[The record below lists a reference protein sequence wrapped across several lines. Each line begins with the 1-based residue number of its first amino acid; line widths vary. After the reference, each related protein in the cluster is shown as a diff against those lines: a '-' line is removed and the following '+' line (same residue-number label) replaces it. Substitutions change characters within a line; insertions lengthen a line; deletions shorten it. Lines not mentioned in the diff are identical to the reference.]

1 MRGRV
6 HNRAQI
12 ARQPD
17 RSRTPDH
24 QQGNLRPPITN
35 KMTDHNNQHGTGNK
49 AQNTSEAQS
58 PERLNARTPEHPAS
72 ILATDCGS
80 TTTKAI
86 LIERQPDGQYRL
98 VVRGEAPTTVEAPFD
113 DVTVGVTNA
122 VREVEEL
129 SGKTILDAD
138 GRPMTPAIDA
148 TRGVDLYLST
158 SSAGG
163 GLQMTV
169 TGVVKGMSA
178 ESAQRAAL
186 GAGAIIIDVIA
197 VDDDRKEYQRVESLR
212 QLRPDMILMSGGT
225 DGGNV
230 EKVVEMAEML
240 VAADPKPRLGLG
252 LNLPVIYAG
261 NRDAYSPVAEL
272 IAERVSLRQVA
283 NLRPTMEA
291 ENLLPARE
299 AIHELFL
306 EHVMQQAPGYGKLS
320 TWTST
325 GIMSTPNAVGK
336 IMETIAAQRGISILG
351 VDIGGATTD
360 VFSVFRGIFNRTV
373 SANLGMSYSICN
385 VLTEAGVANIRRWL
399 PFDVSEADLRN
410 QLRNK
415 MIRPTTVPQRQMDL
429 QIEQAVCREAL
440 RLAFDHH
447 KSLARGLTGGAQ
459 EKNVGNIFEQ
469 RGSGQTLVNLLEL
482 DMIVGS
488 GGVLSHAPR
497 REQAALMMIDAY
509 QPEGF
514 TTLTVDSIF
523 MMPQLGILSTVLPE
537 AATQVF
543 ERDCL
548 IHLGTCIAPI
558 GVAKE
563 GDPCVTV
570 QMGGQTVAVPYGE
583 LRVLPLGFRAGSDE
597 PETAE
602 VTVTPA
608 KGFDMGAGRGKPVSK
623 LVQGGVCG
631 VVVDARGRPLQLP
644 ADDAVRIAQLRAWL
658 TAMNINGY

>member
-1 MRGRV
+1 M
-6 HNRAQI
+6 
-12 ARQPD
+12 
-17 RSRTPDH
+17 SDH
-24 QQGNLRPPITN
+24 PVL
-35 KMTDHNNQHGTGNK
+35 KDAAK
-49 AQNTSEAQS
+49 AK
-58 PERLNARTPEHPAS
+58 S

-86 LIERQPDGQYRL
+86 LIEQQPDAQYRL

-113 DVTVGVTNA
+113 DVTVGVVNA

-129 SGKTILDAD
+129 SGKTLLPP
-138 GRPMTPAIDA
+138 GGGKPLTPAKDA
-148 TRGVDLYLST
+148 RTGADLYLST

-169 TGVVKGMSA
+169 AGVVKAMSA

-197 VDDDRKEYQRVESLR
+197 VDDGRKEFERVERLR

-225 DGGNV
+225 DGGTINHL
-230 EKVVEMAEML
+230 VEMAEML
-240 VAADPKPRLGLG
+240 VSADPKPRLGIG
-252 LNLPVIYAG
+252 LRLPVIYAG
-261 NRDAYSPVAEL
+261 NRDAFAQVQEL
-272 IAERVSLRQVA
+272 IGDRVALRQVA
-283 NLRPTMEA
+283 NLRPTMER

-299 AIHELFL
+299 AIHDLFL

-320 TWTST
+320 SWVST

-336 IMETIAAQRGISILG
+336 IMQTIAEQRGINVLG

-360 VFSVFRGIFNRTV
+360 VFSVFGGIFNRTV

-385 VLTEAGVANIRRWL
+385 VLTEAKVENIKRWL
-399 PFDVSEADLRN
+399 PFPVSEAELRN

-415 MIRPTTVPQRQMDL
+415 MIRPTTIPQRLMDL
-429 QIEQAVCREAL
+429 QIEQAVAREAL
-440 RLAFDHH
+440 RLAFAHH
-447 KSLARGLTGGAQ
+447 KSLARGLTGVTT
-459 EKNVGNIFEQ
+459 EKNVANVFATSGT
-469 RGSGQTLVNLLEL
+469 GQTLVNMMAL

-497 REQAALMMIDAY
+497 REQAALMMMDAY

-514 TTLTVDSIF
+514 TLLTVDSIF
-523 MMPQLGILSTVLPE
+523 MMPQLGILSTVHPE

-548 IHLGTCIAPI
+548 IYLGTCLAPV

-563 GDPCVTV
+563 GEPCVTV
-570 QMGGQTVAVPYGE
+570 QFQGKTEAIPFGTI
-583 LRVLPLGFRAGSDE
+583 RVFPLGFKNGQDGE
-597 PETAE
+597 PESAE
-602 VTVTPA
+602 IVVTPA
-608 KGFDMGAGRGKPVSK
+608 RNFDLGEGRGREVRKV
-623 LVQGGVCG
+623 VQGGVGG
-631 VVVDARGRPLQLP
+631 VLIDTRGRPLQLP
-644 ADDAVRIAQLRAWL
+644 ADDSARIARLREWL
-658 TAMNINGY
+658 CAMNLPIAE

>member
-1 MRGRV
+1 M
-6 HNRAQI
+6 
-12 ARQPD
+12 
-17 RSRTPDH
+17 S
-24 QQGNLRPPITN
+24 
-35 KMTDHNNQHGTGNK
+35 DHNNPQGKREEGKGN
-49 AQNTSEAQS
+49 
-58 PERLNARTPEHPAS
+58 RTPNTQHPTPEHLHPAS

-86 LIERQPDGQYRL
+86 LIERQPDGEYRL

-113 DVTVGVTNA
+113 DVTVGVINA

-129 SGKTILDAD
+129 SGKTILGED
-138 GRPMTPAIDA
+138 GRPSTPAADA
-148 TRGVDLYLST
+148 VHGVDLYLST

-240 VAADPKPRLGLG
+240 VSADPKPRLGLG

-261 NRDAYSPVAEL
+261 NRDAYAPVAEL
-272 IAERVSLRQVA
+272 IADRVSLRQVE
-283 NLRPTMEA
+283 NLRPTLEA

-415 MIRPTTVPQRQMDL
+415 MIRPTTVPQRMMDL

-447 KSLARGLTGGAQ
+447 KSLARGLTGAAQ
-459 EKNVGNIFEQ
+459 EKNVGNIFDQ
-469 RGSGQTLVNLLEL
+469 KGSGQTLVNLLEL

-497 REQAALMMIDAY
+497 REQAALMMMDAY

-563 GDPCVTV
+563 GDPCLTI
-570 QMGGQTVAVPYGE
+570 QIGDRIEDLPYGA
-583 LRVLPLGFRAGSDE
+583 LRVLPLGFKHGTDGE

-602 VTVTPA
+602 VIVTPA
-608 KGFDMGAGRGKPVSK
+608 KNFDMGAGRGKHVTRT
-623 LVQGGVCG
+623 VQGGVAG
-631 VVVDARGRPLQLP
+631 IIVDTRGRPLQLP
-644 ADDAVRIAQLRAWL
+644 ADDALRIAKLKSWL
-658 TAMNINGY
+658 AAMGLGE